1 MKLSGVRVAV
11 GYVVFALVLLL
22 AHPSLESL
30 SIAAPIALA
39 GEAIRIWASGHIEK
53 TLALATGGPYAHS
66 RNPLYV
72 GSVLLAL
79 AGGIATASPW
89 AVAALMA
96 YLAVF
101 YPSIVREEAAFLRR
115 KFGAEY
121 TAWEREVPLFLPRPT
136 PSGPKTSRFQWSRVT
151 RNREWRTLAA
161 LPLAFALLWARGS
174 YLP

>member
-1 MKLSGVRVAV
+1 MKLSGIRVGV
-11 GYVVFALVLLL
+11 GYGVFALVLFL
-22 AHPSLESL
+22 ARPTLESL
-30 SIAAPIALA
+30 AFAAPIAAA

-53 TLALATGGPYAHS
+53 TLALATGGPYAFS

-79 AGGIATASPW
+79 AAGVASASPW
-89 AVAALMA
+89 AVAALLG
-96 YLAVF
+96 YFGVF
-101 YPSIVREEAAFLRR
+101 YPSVIREEAAFLRT

-121 TAWEREVPLFLPRPT
+121 ALWEREVPLFLPRPT
-136 PSGPKTSRFQWSRVT
+136 PRGPKASRFQWSRVA

-161 LPLAFALLWARGS
+161 LPLAFALLWARGK